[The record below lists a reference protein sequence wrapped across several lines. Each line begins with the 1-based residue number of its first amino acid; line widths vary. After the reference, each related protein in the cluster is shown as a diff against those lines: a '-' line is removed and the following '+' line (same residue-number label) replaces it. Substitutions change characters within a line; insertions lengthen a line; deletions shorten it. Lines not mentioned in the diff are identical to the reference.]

1 MLYSG
6 PAFSATALGDGLVEL
21 KFDLAG
27 ESVNKL
33 SQAALRDFDAATQ
46 AIAKD
51 ASVKGVIVTSGK
63 SVFIVGADVTEF
75 GAMFAAGEEAV
86 AKGVLEVNQLLC
98 RFEDLPFP
106 KVAAINGVCLGGGLE
121 LALACDF
128 RVMSTAASVGFP
140 EVKLG
145 IFPGFGGSVRMPRVV
160 GVDNAIEWICTGA
173 DKKADAALKDGAVD
187 AVVAPEALRDAA
199 LAMLKEAI
207 SGRLDW
213 KARRAEKLAP
223 VKLNPMESMMAFT
236 SAMGFVAGK
245 AGPNYPA
252 PMLAIRS
259 IQESSTKGR
268 DDAIAIEAKYF
279 AKAAATPQ
287 ANALIGLFM
296 ADQAVK
302 KAAGGWAKKGG
313 KEVKQAAV
321 LGAGIMGGGI
331 AYQSAVKGTPII
343 MKDIRAEALDLG
355 MNEAGKLLAKQIE
368 KGKSTPEK
376 MSQTLSRIR
385 PTLNYGDF
393 KEVDIIIEAVVEN
406 PKVKKAVFAEVEGLV
421 REDTIIASNT
431 STISIS
437 FLAEGLKRPQN
448 FVGMHFFNPVNMM
461 PLVEVIRGKQSSD
474 AAVAAT
480 VALALKMGKTPIV
493 VNDCPGFMVNR
504 VLFPYFAGFHMLLRD
519 GADFMA
525 VDKAMEKFGWPMGP
539 AYLMDV
545 VGMDTAVHAAEVMA
559 DGFPDRMKPD
569 FKGTTEVLVEHKRL
583 GQKSGKGYYTY
594 EPDKKGKPKKSPD
607 PETYELIKGVVASTQ
622 GVRARGDRR
631 ALHGAAGATKS
642 RAASRTASSPRRPR
656 RTCRSS
662 TASASRRSAVAPA
675 VTWTRWVPRRLSRC
689 RTSTPRSASST
700 TRRSCCATWPSPA
713 RSSSADR
720 ADPTSIWR
728 AEHESQSPRC
738 RHHRWR
744 TQRNG
749 PLQGRHVP

>member
-33 SQAALRDFDAATQ
+33 SQAALKDLDAATQ

-75 GAMFAAGEEAV
+75 GAMFAAGEESV
-86 AKGVLEVNQLLC
+86 AKGVLEVNRMLS
-98 RFEDLPFP
+98 RFEDLPVP
-106 KVAAINGVCLGGGLE
+106 TVVAINGICLGGGLE
-121 LALACDF
+121 LALACDY
-128 RVMSTAASVGFP
+128 RAMSTAASVGFP
-140 EVKLG
+140 EIKLG
-145 IFPGFGGSVRMPRVV
+145 IFPGFGGSVRLPRVI

-173 DKKADAALKDGAVD
+173 DKKPDAALKDGAVD
-187 AVVAPEALRDAA
+187 AVVAPDQLRDAA
-199 LAMLKEAI
+199 LAMVRQAI
-207 SGRLDW
+207 AGRLDW
-213 KARRAEKLAP
+213 KAKRAEKLAP

-236 SAMGFVAGK
+236 SAIGFVGAQ

-252 PMLAIRS
+252 PLLAIRS
-259 IQESSTKGR
+259 IQESSAKGR
-268 DDAIAIEAKYF
+268 DDALAVEAKYF

-287 ANALIGLFM
+287 ANALVGLFM

-302 KAAGGWAKKGG
+302 KAAGAWAKKGA
-313 KEVKQAAV
+313 KEIKQAAV

-343 MKDIRAEALDLG
+343 MKDIRPEALDLG
-355 MNEAGKLLAKQIE
+355 MNEAGKLLAKQVE
-368 KGKSTPEK
+368 KGRSTPEK

-393 KEVDIIIEAVVEN
+393 KDVDIVIEAVVEN

-421 REDTIIASNT
+421 REDAIIASNT
-431 STISIS
+431 STISITS
-437 FLAEGLKRPQN
+437 LAVGLKRPQN
-448 FVGMHFFNPVNMM
+448 FVGMHFFNPVQMM

-545 VGMDTAVHAAEVMA
+545 VGMDTAVHAAAVMA
-559 DGFPDRMKPD
+559 EGYPDRMTPD
-569 FKGTTEVLVEHKRL
+569 FKGTTEVLVEHKRY

-594 EPDKKGKPKKSPD
+594 APDKKGKPKKSPD
-607 PETYELIKGVVASTQ
+607 PETYELIKSVVA
-622 GVRARGDRR
+622 ARKEFAPDEI
-631 ALHGAAGATKS
+631 
-642 RAASRTASSPRRPR
+642 
-656 RTCRSS
+656 
-662 TASASRRSAVAPA
+662 VA
-675 VTWTRWVPRRLSRC
+675 RCMVPLVNEVARC
-689 RTSTPRSASST
+689 LEDKIVA
-700 TRRSCCATWPSPA
+700 SPA
-713 RSSSADR
+713 EADMSLIYGIGFPPFR
-720 ADPTSIWR
+720 GGA
-728 AEHESQSPRC
+728 C
-738 RHHRWR
+738 RYVDQMGVAKFVEMSDKYISLGKLYDAPKLLRDMAKS
-744 TQRNG
+744 G
-749 PLQGRHVP
+749 KKFLG